1 MIIQKKHLE
10 REESENGRKRS
21 KIREWQ
27 VEKLQK
33 ENKEKGK
40 RDREKSKELT
50 LKESFRDNLKYG
62 ELKVCKNHLEIY
74 LQLPVAS

>member
-1 MIIQKKHLE
+1 MIIKKKKKHLG

-33 ENKEKGK
+33 EEKGK
-40 RDREKSKELT
+40 RDRKRRK
-50 LKESFRDNLKYG
+50 
-62 ELKVCKNHLEIY
+62 KVKN
-74 LQLPVAS
+74 